1 VASSAGIRV
10 GRAFGAPVLLKP
22 SWFAIAL
29 VVTLVFAPNVRQEVP
44 GIGMG
49 AFGVAFCFAFL
60 LLVSVLVHE
69 LAHAAMAQ
77 VVDTP
82 ADAVVLDVWGGHT
95 SFSVETKGPGR
106 SFAIAVVGPASN
118 AVIAALAFALLP
130 ALEPGTVARLLAVA
144 TVQANLF
151 VAVFNALPGLPL
163 DGGRV
168 LESLV
173 WKVGRD
179 RETGTLVAG
188 WTGRLVALAVGY
200 VVLGLPPFQGRR
212 LGLTGVVWL
221 LLVAVL
227 LWQGA
232 TQAIK
237 MAHWRRR
244 APLVSARDLLRLAVP
259 VPSTATLEAAA
270 TAAAAAGAGDVVV
283 LDVYGR
289 PAALV
294 DPQEAASVPPDRAGL
309 VRAGDV
315 ARVLPA
321 GSVIEVSLHGEHL
334 IEVLE
339 QAPHA
344 QYVVVDDQQQ
354 VVGVL
359 AWDDVA
365 AAVGV
370 R

>member
-1 VASSAGIRV
+1 M

-22 SWFAIAL
+22 SWFVIAL
-29 VVTLVFAPNVRQEVP
+29 VVTFLFAPNVRQQVP
-44 GIGMG
+44 GIGVG
-49 AFGVAFCFAFL
+49 AFGVAFCFAVL
-60 LLVSVLVHE
+60 LLLSVLVHE
-69 LAHAAMAQ
+69 LAHAAMAR

-118 AVIAALAFALLP
+118 ALIAAGAFAALP

-144 TVQANLF
+144 TVQANVF

-173 WKVGRD
+173 WKVTRD
-179 RETGTLVAG
+179 RQTGTLVAG
-188 WTGRLVALAVGY
+188 WTGRLVAAAVAY
-200 VVLGLPPFQGRR
+200 AVIGLPPFQERR
-212 LGLTGVVWL
+212 LGTTGSVWL

-244 APLVSARDLLRLAVP
+244 APLVSARDLLRPAVP
-259 VPSTATLEAAA
+259 VPSTATL
-270 TAAAAAGAGDVVV
+270 AAAASAAAEVGAGDVVV

-294 DPQEAASVPPDRAGL
+294 DPREAAGVPP
-309 VRAGDV
+309 VRAGEVKAGEV
-315 ARVLPA
+315 AHALPA
-321 GSVIEVSLHGEHL
+321 GSVIDLSLHGEQL

-344 QYVVVDDQQQ
+344 QYVVVDDEQH

-370 R
+370 K